1 MGRKVSVAVKLEDL
15 MTVPEAAKILEI
27 SRQAAFLAFKKG
39 RIAGYQMGRVIMLA
53 RRSVLEYKKTRH
65 AGGPQKV

>member
-15 MTVPEAAKILEI
+15 MTVPEAAKILET
-27 SRQAAFLAFKKG
+27 SRQATFLAFKKG
-39 RIAGYQMGRVIMLA
+39 RITGYQMGRVIMLE

-65 AGGPQKV
+65 AGGLKKA